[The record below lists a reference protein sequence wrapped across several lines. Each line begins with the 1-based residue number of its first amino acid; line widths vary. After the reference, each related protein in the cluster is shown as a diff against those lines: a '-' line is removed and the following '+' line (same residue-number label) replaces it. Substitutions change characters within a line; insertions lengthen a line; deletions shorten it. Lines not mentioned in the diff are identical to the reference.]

1 MVNVLGLL
9 VTHKWAEIGQL
20 ECIRIGDTDEVVN
33 ELLSYEGVNECAVLK
48 TCHRVEIYIVP
59 DTLQKGREILLDYIG
74 NQTEIDIDRY
84 VRFYA
89 GKKLLHHMLRLAS
102 GLESMVIGED
112 QILGQLSETYQQSR
126 EHGAVQETLSLAFE
140 KSINV
145 GKLVRNETKINEGC
159 VSVGSA
165 AVDLAEEI
173 LNDLTGKKVLIIG
186 AGEMAT
192 LVAQSLNEHN
202 LGGVTVA
209 NRTYE
214 RAKNLSRKIDG
225 QPIKYNQYTNHLPH
239 VDIIIT
245 ATGAP
250 HPIIK
255 RDDIENVNG
264 NKLIIIDISN
274 PRDVDHK
281 VSEIENVNL
290 FDIDDLTIVTEKNR
304 KKRYKEAEKAEQ
316 ICKRE
321 LELLIRKYEEK
332 KIDDLIATLHERADK
347 IRREEMQKALHKLS
361 LENGQQEIIDDLTR
375 SIKNKILSDP
385 TIALK
390 QAAVERD
397 QKLIETAS
405 QIFQIK
411 DEEKNEGIRDNKT
424 KTIDREI

>member
-9 VTHKWAEIGQL
+9 VTHKWADIDQL
-20 ECIRIGDTDEVVN
+20 ECIRIGETEEVVRQI
-33 ELLSYEGVNECAVLK
+33 LSYEGVNECAVLQ

-59 DTLQKGREILLDYIG
+59 DSLQEGRQILLNYIE
-74 NQTEIDIDRY
+74 NQTEIDVDKY

-112 QILGQLSETYQQSR
+112 QILGQLSETYEESR
-126 EHGAVQETLSLAFE
+126 KCDAVQENLSIAFE

-145 GKLVRNETKINEGC
+145 GKAVRNKTKINEGC

-173 LNDLTGKKVLIIG
+173 LNDLTDKKVLIIG

-192 LVAQSLNEHN
+192 LVAKSLNEHN

-214 RAKNLSRKIDG
+214 RAERLSKKIDG
-225 QPIKYNQYTNHLPH
+225 RPIKYNQYTKHLPH

-250 HPIIK
+250 HPIINQE
-255 RDDIENVNG
+255 DIEGVNG
-264 NKLIIIDISN
+264 NELIIIDISN
-274 PRDVDHK
+274 PRDVDK
-281 VSEIENVNL
+281 EVGEIPNVNL

-304 KKRYKEAEKAEQ
+304 EKRLGEAEKAEQ

-321 LELLIRKYEEK
+321 LDLLIRKYEEK
-332 KIDDLIATLHERADK
+332 SIDDLIATLHERADE
-347 IRREEMQKALHKLS
+347 IRRKEMEKALHKLS
-361 LENGQQEIIDDLTR
+361 IENGDEEIIEDLTR

-390 QAAVERD
+390 KAAVERD
-397 QKLIETAS
+397 QELIEKAS
-405 QIFQIK
+405 KLFQI
-411 DEEKNEGIRDNKT
+411 DNEEKK
-424 KTIDREI
+424 

>member
-9 VTHKWAEIGQL
+9 VTHKWADIDQL
-20 ECIRIGDTDEVVN
+20 ECIRIGETQEVIE
-33 ELLSYEGVNECAVLK
+33 ELLSYEGVNECAVLQ

-59 DTLQKGREILLDYIG
+59 DSLKEGREILLDYIEKK
-74 NQTEIDIDRY
+74 TEIDIDRY

-112 QILGQLSETYQQSR
+112 QILGQMSETYQEAR
-126 EHGAVQETLSLAFE
+126 ETGSAQEKLSMAFE

-145 GKLVRNETKINEGC
+145 GKKVRNQTAINEGC

-173 LNDLTGKKVLIIG
+173 HGELTGKEVLIIG

-192 LVAQSLNEHN
+192 LVAKSLNERD

-214 RAKNLSRKIDG
+214 RAERLSRKVG
-225 QPIKYNQYTNHLPH
+225 GRPVEYERYTDYLPE

-250 HPIIK
+250 HPIIEK
-255 RDDIENVNG
+255 DDIDGVNG
-264 NKLIIIDISN
+264 NNLMIIDISN
-274 PRDVDHK
+274 PRDVDNE
-281 VSEIENVNL
+281 VGDLANVNL

-304 KKRYKEAEKAEQ
+304 EKRLGEAEKAEG

-321 LELLIRKYEEK
+321 LDLLIRRYEEK
-332 KIDDLIATLHERADK
+332 KIDDLIAVLHERADE
-347 IRREEMQKALHKLS
+347 IRRQEMEKALHKLS
-361 LENGQQEIIDDLTR
+361 LENGEEEVIEDLTR
-375 SIKNKILSDP
+375 SIKNKLLSSP
-385 TIALK
+385 TRALK
-390 QAAVERD
+390 KAAVDRD
-397 QKLIETAS
+397 QQLIETAS
-405 QIFQIK
+405 EIFQIEN
-411 DEEKNEGIRDNKT
+411 EEKK
-424 KTIDREI
+424 